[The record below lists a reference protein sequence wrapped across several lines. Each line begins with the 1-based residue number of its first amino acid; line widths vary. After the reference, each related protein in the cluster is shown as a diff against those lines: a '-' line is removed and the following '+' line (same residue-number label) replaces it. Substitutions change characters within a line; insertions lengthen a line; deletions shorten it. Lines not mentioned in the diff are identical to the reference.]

1 MEKKKS
7 IFSKQYLFNPS
18 LVLTATLLFLLP
30 DSAHAEGG
38 VAAWDKALQTIV
50 GYMTGNTGRL
60 LATIAVAALG
70 YSAYTGRI
78 SWSRAITI
86 AIGIGIVF
94 GAANI
99 VDLFAG
105 GY

>member
-1 MEKKKS
+1 MEKKKLF
-7 IFSKQYLFNPS
+7 FSKGYLLNPS
-18 LVLTATLLFLLP
+18 LFLTVTLLSLLP

-38 VAAWDKALQTIV
+38 VAAWERALQTIV